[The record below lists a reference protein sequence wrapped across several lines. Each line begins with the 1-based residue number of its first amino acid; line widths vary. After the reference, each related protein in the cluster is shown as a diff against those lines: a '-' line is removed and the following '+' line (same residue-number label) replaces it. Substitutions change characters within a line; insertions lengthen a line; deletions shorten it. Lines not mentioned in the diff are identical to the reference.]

1 MKVKVRENTKNSGE
15 NYRSQEPRQSLC
27 FVSRLLGCRGSAD
40 KCHGLP
46 GYILPGLGD
55 PMLSLLYDFRSDNG
69 LPFATLTHSLDPGE
83 DAGEG

>member
-1 MKVKVRENTKNSGE
+1 MR
-15 NYRSQEPRQSLC
+15 
-27 FVSRLLGCRGSAD
+27 RGSAIE
-40 KCHGLP
+40 CHGLP